1 MGLLPT
7 PLHSTPPS
15 HPYTHGTL
23 SLIPLLLLS
32 TALSCSFHGATT
44 ACAFL
49 LRRALIGL
57 DKGNLQAM
65 SVFPGETDI
74 SPLLLNEADSHNYT
88 GDETSLMLTCA

>member
-1 MGLLPT
+1 M
-7 PLHSTPPS
+7 
-15 HPYTHGTL
+15 
-23 SLIPLLLLS
+23 
-32 TALSCSFHGATT
+32 
-44 ACAFL
+44 

-88 GDETSLMLTCA
+88 GDEMSLMLTCA